1 MQEVSVTA
9 RNGVVTKMDDI
20 YVRGE
25 MIRFIILPNSLKNSP
40 MLKNMGRD
48 REGTVRIPCSCC
60 LTILPAHSIIDN
72 SLKFSKTIEFYTPV

>member
-1 MQEVSVTA
+1 MEAEENRNLQMQDVTVTA
-9 RNGVVTKMDDI
+9 RNGVETKMDDI

-48 REGTVRIPCSCC
+48 REGTVS
-60 LTILPAHSIIDN
+60 
-72 SLKFSKTIEFYTPV
+72 

>member
-9 RNGVVTKMDDI
+9 RNGEVTKMDDI

-25 MIRFIILPNSLKNSP
+25 MIRFIILPNSLKNAP

-48 REGTVRIPCSCC
+48 REGTVS
-60 LTILPAHSIIDN
+60 
-72 SLKFSKTIEFYTPV
+72 